1 MSTRTVLITGASSG
15 IGEATARHFLAAG
28 WNVAACMRS
37 PARHSFDAD
46 SAHLAVLRMDVTDEA
61 SIASATEAAMQRF
74 GAIDVLVNNAGYAL
88 LGPLE
93 GLSATQ
99 LRRQLETNLVGLVAV
114 TQHVLP
120 GMRARR
126 TGVIVNI
133 ASIGGRMGFPFAA
146 AYHATKFA
154 VEGLSESMR
163 FELQAHGIRVK
174 VIEPGPIRTN
184 FLGGSAEWAGH
195 EAYAVEMAKF
205 RTMSDRLNATLPT
218 PGRVAAVVF
227 RAATDGSDRLRYPAA
242 AGPFPLLHRLLPD
255 ALWRRLIMHELARRS
270 R

>member
-1 MSTRTVLITGASSG
+1 MSAPTVLITGASSG
-15 IGEATARHFLAAG
+15 IGEATARRFLDAG
-28 WNVAACMRS
+28 WNVAACMRR
-37 PARHSFDAD
+37 PERHRFDA
-46 SAHLAVLRMDVTDEA
+46 SAPGLAVLPMDVTDEA
-61 SIASATEAAMQRF
+61 SVASAVEAAASRF

-88 LGPLE
+88 LGPVE
-93 GLSATQ
+93 GLTPEA

-114 TQHVLP
+114 TRQVLP

-126 TGVIVNI
+126 RGVVVNI
-133 ASIGGRMGFPFAA
+133 ASIGGRMAFPFAA

-163 FELQAHGIRVK
+163 FELQPHGIRIK

-184 FLGGSAEWAGH
+184 FLGGSAEWAEH
-195 EAYAVEMAKF
+195 PAYATEFARF

-218 PGRVAAVVF
+218 PDRVADTVF

-242 AGPFPLLHRLLPD
+242 AGPYPLLHRILPD
-255 ALWRRLIMHELARRS
+255 ALWRWLVALELARRS